1 VSNSWRSEPTWNPS
15 NGAHVEE
22 PWFGERE
29 NEVTIGLFD
38 PLLDKSIFFSFDRSG
53 YRRHA
58 SGFDA
63 DDLDISMGGKV
74 CVVTGANS
82 GLGFEVARGLAA
94 REATVHMLCRNAVR
108 GEEAR
113 TAITDEHGNT
123 DVHVHMVDLS
133 RLGSI
138 RRFAEAFAVP
148 QLDVLV
154 HNAGLLPL
162 DRELTEDGLELTVA
176 THLVGPFL
184 LTQLLREKLSGARIV
199 FVSSGGMY
207 SKRLDVGAMFS
218 NEGDYDG
225 VAAYAM
231 TKRGQVVLAE
241 LLADELVTIGA
252 TVNSMHPGWAATK
265 GVEHSLPRFWKMM
278 RNRLRNPEEGADT
291 ALWLA
296 VAEQVEGRTG
306 EFWFDR
312 KPVPTHLMR
321 RTREDKLERRRLW
334 DMCESYANAPT
345 APTATI
351 GSTLDERQETE
362 NGS

>member
-1 VSNSWRSEPTWNPS
+1 V
-15 NGAHVEE
+15 
-22 PWFGERE
+22 
-29 NEVTIGLFD
+29 GLFD
-38 PLLDKSIFFSFDRSG
+38 ALLDKSIFFSFDRSG
-53 YRRHA
+53 YQRHA
-58 SGFDA
+58 SGFDSA
-63 DDLDISMGGKV
+63 DLDISMGGKV

-82 GLGFEVARGLAA
+82 GLGFEVARGLSA
-94 REATVHMLCRNAVR
+94 REATVHMLCRNAER

-113 TAITDEHGNT
+113 TSITEEHGNT
-123 DVHVHMVDLS
+123 DVHLHVVDLS
-133 RLGSI
+133 RLSSI
-138 RRFAEAFAVP
+138 RRFAAAFAVP

-154 HNAGLLPL
+154 HNAGLLPPE
-162 DRELTEDGLELTVA
+162 RELTEDGLELTVA

-184 LTQLLREKLSGARIV
+184 LTKLLREKLSGARII

-207 SKRLDVGAMFS
+207 SKRLDVGAMLS
-218 NEGDYDG
+218 NKDDYDG

-241 LLADELVTIGA
+241 LLADELATIGA

-278 RNRLRNPEEGADT
+278 RNRLRMPEEGADT

-296 VAEQVEGRTG
+296 VAEQVKDRTG

-312 KPVPTHLMR
+312 KSVPTHLMR

-334 DMCESYANAPT
+334 DMCESYAKTPA
-345 APTATI
+345 ASRATKA
-351 GSTLDERQETE
+351 STLE
-362 NGS
+362 